1 MGLDIPV
8 DNPPAVGV
16 GEGLHDLSDEVQCLP
31 PGQLASL
38 LLHIL
43 LEGDAVDELHNDVI
57 QLRGVGHIVDRH
69 DVGMGEH
76 GDGLGLIVEPAAEL
90 SVLSQLLLEN
100 LHRHQPVEAVIPPLV
115 DHGHTARPD
124 ALNNLISVVE

>member
-90 SVLSQLLLEN
+90 LVLGVFVL
-100 LHRHQPVEAVIPPLV
+100 
-115 DHGHTARPD
+115 
-124 ALNNLISVVE
+124 